1 MRRLSVPLPLL
12 LALAVPGT
20 ASATG
25 RSAQPLVDLAPQQ
38 TAFRDHVGPATRAQ
52 ARAAGDSLAVAYR
65 TADGQTVSVRF
76 SKSYTPDA
84 AIAQTY
90 VDFLGRLPHGTELSR
105 LKMYI
110 ATPQEVQA
118 YCGGQDGTL
127 ACYDPSVSRMTVPGE
142 QTADDGS
149 GVTSSYVIAH
159 EYGHHIARYRNNMPF
174 PALSFG
180 PKYWASLERVCLHT
194 INGRFVP
201 GDEGERYRDNPGEAW
216 ADTFA
221 HLTYPA
227 VRWQFTPLL
236 KPTKAS
242 RAAALK
248 DVLTPWTKPVT
259 TVFRGRFERGGP
271 RTQVFQVQ
279 LRLDGALTIKLA
291 GPRDTN
297 FDIAVTSMGHHEG
310 ETSGPHSTD
319 RYQVMYACREVDS
332 ERVNI
337 KIRRRH
343 GFGAFS
349 ATVTYAG

>member
-1 MRRLSVPLPLL
+1 MRRLSALL
-12 LALAVPGT
+12 LALAVPAT
-20 ASATG
+20 ASATA
-25 RSAQPLVDLAPQQ
+25 RTAQPLVDRAPQQ

-52 ARAAGDSLAVAYR
+52 GRAAGDSPAVAYR

-76 SKSYTPDA
+76 SKSYAPDA
-84 AIAQTY
+84 TIAQTY
-90 VDFLGRLPHGTELSR
+90 VDFLGSLPHGNELSR
-105 LKMYI
+105 LKVYI

-118 YCGGQDGTL
+118 YCGGQAGTL
-127 ACYDPSVSRMTVPGE
+127 ACYDPSVSRMAVPGE
-142 QTADDGS
+142 QAADDGS
-149 GVTSSYVIAH
+149 GVTTSYVIAH
-159 EYGHHIARYRNNMPF
+159 EYGHHIARFRSNTPF

-194 INGRFVP
+194 INGRLVP
-201 GDEGERYRDNPGEAW
+201 GDEGQRYLDNPGEAW
-216 ADTFA
+216 ADTYA
-221 HLTYPA
+221 HLVYPA

-259 TVFRGRFERGGP
+259 KVFRGRFEPGLP
-271 RTQVFQVQ
+271 RTQVFRFQ

-291 GPRDTN
+291 GGSDTN
-297 FDIAVTSMGHHEG
+297 FDIAVTSLGKNEG
-310 ETSGPHSTD
+310 ETSGPGSSD
-319 RYQVMYACREVDS
+319 RYRVMYACREIDS
-332 ERVNI
+332 EQITV

-343 GFGAFS
+343 GFGAFA